1 MNAMSLKNFEFE
13 GQGVRSLVQDDE
25 PWFVLSDICRVLEIT
40 NARNAAARLDEDEKM
55 TVRNTDGHSGQR
67 GGAQFLTIINES
79 GLYSVVLT
87 SRKAAAKRFKKWV
100 TSEVLPA
107 LRRTGVYVMDGQDE
121 ALPSIID
128 TKVFG
133 MQVAKVNAAAR
144 LISVANAIYGPEAAR
159 ALWESELALPKVA
172 HKTIYGLTTI
182 ADDDPAG
189 CFKHILRF
197 ACGDGKR
204 VGDVIRLALHDA
216 ATAQT
221 LHQYGLMT
229 DPHQHKGNLAIASI
243 HPFLN
248 ELFAQTQWA
257 GGWQVALM
265 QLDGAKAAR
274 LRFGT
279 GSKVLPFVLIPRRTV
294 LAYLTATH

>member
-1 MNAMSLKNFEFE
+1 MNALSLQNFEFE
-13 GQGVRSLVQDDE
+13 GQGVRSLMQDDE

-40 NARNAAARLDEDEKM
+40 NVGNAAARLDEDEKNSI
-55 TVRNTDGHSGQR
+55 RNMDVNISR
-67 GGAQFLTIINES
+67 GNPNITIVNES
-79 GLYSVVLT
+79 GLYSLILT
-87 SRKAAAKRFKKWV
+87 SRKEAAKRFKKWV

-107 LRRTGVYVMDGQDE
+107 LRRTGVYIMDGRDD

-197 ACGDGKR
+197 SCGDGKR

-221 LHQYGLMT
+221 LHQYGLVT

-248 ELFAQTQWA
+248 EVFAQTQWA

-294 LAYLTATH
+294 LAYLTAIH